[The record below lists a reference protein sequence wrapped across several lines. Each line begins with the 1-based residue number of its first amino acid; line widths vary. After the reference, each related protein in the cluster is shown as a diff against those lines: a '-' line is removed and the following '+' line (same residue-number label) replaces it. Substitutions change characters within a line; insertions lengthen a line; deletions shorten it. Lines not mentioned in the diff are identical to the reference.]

1 MFPSPTLL
9 HRFLVARWMA
19 CWLNVEVAAGGAS
32 LDSLR
37 AVLAAAVKGGRVAA
51 LAAGTVR
58 AEIRAAELVCACRR
72 WTADVSTACS
82 RLAVCSV
89 LCMSRCDH
97 VMHHVVSCDVS
108 VPAVL
113 TVTVFA

>member
-1 MFPSPTLL
+1 
-9 HRFLVARWMA
+9 MA

-32 LDSLR
+32 LDLLR

-72 WTADVSTACS
+72 WTADVRA
-82 RLAVCSV
+82 L
-89 LCMSRCDH
+89 H
-97 VMHHVVSCDVS
+97 VAD
-108 VPAVL
+108 
-113 TVTVFA
+113 